1 MNIIINILKI
11 IKNRLLTNNNVEE
24 FESNEIESF
33 LKSKFID
40 YKIINETEEKAIFKK
55 EAFNFE
61 NEFSKEEIFL
71 LHITNENST
80 IGIIDTNSIYGLDA
94 NKAAH
99 FEVQCGSNNAYAKE
113 GVILIFKWK
122 GRQELTY
129 AHTDSSNVSPNVLY
143 HVSSFS
149 SKLNLKHPTY
159 WESRIYP
166 NTNDGLELF
175 AIKQYYHEIIILNIP
190 LKINVI
196 EKE

>member
-80 IGIIDTNSIYGLDA
+80 IGIIDTKSIL
-94 NKAAH
+94 H
-99 FEVQCGSNNAYAKE
+99 
-113 GVILIFKWK
+113 L
-122 GRQELTY
+122 
-129 AHTDSSNVSPNVLY
+129 P
-143 HVSSFS
+143 
-149 SKLNLKHPTY
+149 
-159 WESRIYP
+159 
-166 NTNDGLELF
+166 
-175 AIKQYYHEIIILNIP
+175 
-190 LKINVI
+190 
-196 EKE
+196 